1 MFESLLI
8 WLQGIATTHGPW
20 GVFLI
25 AFIQEVVP
33 PIPSTLVSVGSGLLI
48 VGDASVNAA
57 SILKLVTH
65 VGLPI
70 AIGMTIGAMIV
81 YGIVYWGGAPVVK
94 RFGHLVGISW
104 DDIERF
110 RTRMHGTAA
119 DDVIFFAARAFP
131 LTPSI
136 LLNVVCG
143 VLRWNP
149 ISFIVSTF
157 FGTLIRATW
166 SGFLGW
172 QLGGALVSY
181 SRHIEQANNV
191 FLIVFV
197 IAIAGFFG
205 YRKHRAGRISKEP
218 VVQLDHSEKETS

>member
-1 MFESLLI
+1 MFTSLI
-8 WLQGIATTHGPW
+8 VWLQDIALVHGPW

-48 VGDASVNAA
+48 IGDASVNVA
-57 SILKLVTH
+57 SITKLVTH

-70 AIGMTIGAMIV
+70 AVGMTLGALIV
-81 YGIVYWGGAPVVK
+81 YGVVYWGGAPVVK
-94 RFGHLVGISW
+94 RFGHLAGISW
-104 DDIERF
+104 DDIERL
-110 RTRMHGTAA
+110 RARMRGTAA
-119 DDVIFFAARAFP
+119 DDVIFFVARAFP

-149 ISFIVSTF
+149 VSFVISTF

-181 SRHIEQANNV
+181 AEHIEQANNV
-191 FLIVFV
+191 FFIVFIIGIV
-197 IAIAGFFG
+197 GFLG
-205 YRKHRAGRISKEP
+205 YRRWKSKRP
-218 VVQLDHSEKETS
+218 IIHDL

>member
-1 MFESLLI
+1 MFSALLT
-8 WLQGIATTHGPW
+8 WLQSIATGHGAL

-25 AFIQEVVP
+25 AFIQEVIP
-33 PIPSTLVSVGSGLLI
+33 PIPSTLVSAGSGLLI

-57 SILKLVTH
+57 SIMKLVTH

-70 AIGMTIGAMIV
+70 AVGMTLGAMIV
-81 YGIVYWGGAPVVK
+81 YGVVYWGGAPAVK
-94 RFGHLVGISW
+94 RFGHFVGISW

-110 RTRMHGTAA
+110 RARMRGTAA
-119 DDVIFFAARAFP
+119 DDVIFFVARAFP

-181 SRHIEQANNV
+181 SRHIEQANTIFFIV
-191 FLIVFV
+191 LVLGILIFL
-197 IAIAGFFG
+197 G
-205 YRKHRAGRISKEP
+205 YRRWKSRRPTADGQQQES
-218 VVQLDHSEKETS
+218 L